1 MEQKRSFSVYNIEN
15 NQRNLANC
23 IINMHKN
30 LKLHEACSK
39 SHLASQWKLTMK
51 MLIQVLP
58 ILEHIKTNKQT
69 LRDEELRL
77 DIQFVV
83 SNQYI
88 TSNLVETVKSIAHLF
103 PIISSFKKK
112 LLFFLQRATFQN
124 NSFTQKVSKLVF
136 FMKTILT
143 PPMLNN
149 TPPHIVF
156 QTMLIL
162 SLFYSIMK
170 K

>member
-1 MEQKRSFSVYNIEN
+1 
-15 NQRNLANC
+15 
-23 IINMHKN
+23 
-30 LKLHEACSK
+30 
-39 SHLASQWKLTMK
+39 

-88 TSNLVETVKSIAHLF
+88 TSNLVETVKSIVIF
-103 PIISSFKKK
+103 FQ
-112 LLFFLQRATFQN
+112 LLAALRRNYYFFLQRATFQN

-156 QTMLIL
+156 QTTLIL

>member
-112 LLFFLQRATFQN
+112 LLFFFAKSYF
-124 NSFTQKVSKLVF
+124 SK
-136 FMKTILT
+136 
-143 PPMLNN
+143 
-149 TPPHIVF
+149 
-156 QTMLIL
+156 Q
-162 SLFYSIMK
+162 LFYTKSQQISFFYENYSDPPNAK
-170 K
+170 